1 MKQKHTMKIVNLLLV
16 LAISLAIPVQSVS
29 ATVMAAGTTTSESGS
44 ASSSTSTDST
54 TASDESIDT
63 WMPDKNLQK
72 LVYSA
77 LHDWGSSHDDYGGHE
92 TTSISQITPAMMAD
106 ILFLNLAKDDTHV
119 NGITDL
125 TGLQNATGLKQ
136 FDFSG
141 STIEKAP
148 GDGTNRDWSVFANS
162 TSSELGTI
170 DATSKDINLK
180 NLTTLDTSHISFTLT
195 SSSDSIAMPNMEK
208 TGSDTGIQ
216 VTSLIANQNITYDP
230 DLSTMKAYIPLS
242 NWHKGFM
249 TASGDYTYS
258 TLTTG
263 LADSISGMK
272 GLTYDQENHRLV
284 VDLNVWGGRE
294 LSIPSFDIKDIMANT
309 QLSSGE
315 ALYYSNGN
323 TLDATVPMA
332 STPVDHAQTAPVPNR
347 TDRTGNIDT
356 TDFGFDSAADTNLTI
371 KSGDLSAGDISFA
384 PNLSNNQIKFTLSAS
399 ALERLKAGDLQSDV
413 MISNGSKIVDLKLT
427 LTEPLDT
434 WMPDKALQTQVQ
446 AALTA
451 DNLDGLT
458 KVNLAKLTTPL
469 SLTGVNNLT
478 GLEYATKLGDLKMT
492 GSNDLATFK
501 AVNSQVLSTLPLTNL
516 EIDDSNLGG
525 SLAGWG
531 LEKNTTLTNLTAQ
544 NDALTDAAPTEYAN
558 AQGLQTL
565 DLSNNALTGEGSQFP
580 MTSWSHL
587 TKLDLSN
594 NQLTGSLPDLTKN
607 SVITE
612 VNLENNKLDAIP
624 ESYGQQPA
632 LTTLKLDH
640 NELSGEIPATLGQ
653 DGALQLLYLNNNQL
667 TGTIP
672 STLGQ
677 LKQLVGLQLNDNQLT
692 GDLPTALGQDTAL
705 TGLYLQNNQLTG
717 AIPTEWSAL
726 KSLENMD
733 LSSNKL
739 VGYLTGIK
747 TLTNLQTIGLSNNG
761 FTGSVPGAW
770 CTPKLTSLQASH
782 NDLSGALPDELSTAT
797 NLASLDVSYNQLT
810 GDLPDLTKATNL
822 TILAY
827 GANHITSGRTV
838 SSAGGNYQTWS
849 IADPDWQTS
858 SDSKTMTLD
867 LSKYYG
873 GEQGQ
878 SGYQYLGMTLPSGEK
893 GVTLDKS
900 DPNHPLLTIDLATAT
915 VGKRFTV
922 DLFDQAGKQ
931 AEVGGDG
938 TTLMNYMATVT
949 VLLAKT
955 AQINTGDQ
963 DSIDF
968 GTHTVG
974 SGTVSANNF
983 SLGVSSTGAAGD
995 SYQLTAQTSGLTMGD
1010 QKLPIYYGSGQH
1022 QILLNEAA
1030 QNIYDY
1036 QPTTDEDTTTIGGS
1050 SGSIKNNLQTTIG
1063 KTTYAGKYTGQITYT
1078 LASAPANDAA
1088 TAAKASDAGQ
1098 VTSTTLSQ
1106 LSTPLPATA
1115 LSAEQEATRAKLETN
1130 MTSFVQNQLA
1140 DSDGVLYSG
1149 YKAAHDAT
1157 GSREELSETN
1167 GMWLLSLAMAGDDKT
1182 FDSAFSGITKR
1193 FYDSSTQT
1201 FNWQAKGDDHTV
1213 TPGSASVDDLR
1224 IIQALMVMNQKKP
1237 NNDRTAWIN
1246 VLVDGF
1252 AKHDLNPYYQMIDGY
1267 NAAGQ
1272 EKTIRL
1278 DYLDLATLKA
1288 VYEAKGLGTAG
1299 DKAYNDQ
1306 LKLIQD
1312 SYISDQ
1318 FPLYATFYDYATN
1331 SYQATD
1337 ENGQVNIT
1345 DGLITMLNLARVYE
1359 LPQASL
1365 NWLKLH
1371 TANRTLYNTYDT
1383 DGTPTKGASDA
1394 PSNYAYVAQIAAAA
1408 GDTDLYN
1415 QALTVLKSM
1424 TSDEDSASS
1433 PLTPSDPLYGSSQY
1447 GGESYGFNDLNMLIA
1462 YASVLAGN

>member
-1 MKQKHTMKIVNLLLV
+1 MKQKHTMKIVHLLLV

-29 ATVMAAGTTTSESGS
+29 ATVMAAGTTTSESSS
-44 ASSSTSTDST
+44 ASSTTSADST

-63 WMPDKNLQK
+63 WMPDKALQQA
-72 LVYSA
+72 VYDA
-77 LHDWGSSHDDYGGHE
+77 LHNTDDAHITHGGN
-92 TTSISQITPAMMAD
+92 TITSVSQITKAMLPDIVNIPAPT
-106 ILFLNLAKDDTHV
+106 AK
-119 NGITDL
+119 ITDL
-125 TGLQNATGLKQ
+125 TGLQYATNLTQ

-141 STIEKAP
+141 ATIEKAP
-148 GDGTNRDWSVFANS
+148 GDGTTRSWSIFAN
-162 TSSELGTI
+162 TKYGNLGTL
-170 DATSKDINLK
+170 DAASKDIDLKDLATLPPHTDEVLGPLYKLK
-180 NLTTLDTSHISFTLT
+180 NGNDIGMPNHADNPDAPKAGIAVTTLT
-195 SSSDSIAMPNMEK
+195 PGVNM
-208 TGSDTGIQ
+208 
-216 VTSLIANQNITYDP
+216 TYDS
-230 DLSTMKAYIPLS
+230 DLSSMKAYIPLS
-242 NWHKGFM
+242 DWYKGFM
-249 TASGDYTYS
+249 TADGTYAYGKAVATYP
-258 TLTTG
+258 TLPNGVT
-263 LADSISGMK
+263 LDMP
-272 GLTYDQENHRLV
+272 NHRFV
-284 VDLNVWGGRE
+284 VDLNVCGGHE
-294 LSIPSFDIKDIMANT
+294 VKIPSFAISDKTDDGKA
-309 QLSSGE
+309 S
-315 ALYYSNGN
+315 YYNEGN
-323 TLDATVPMA
+323 TLDAV
-332 STPVDHAQTAPVPNR
+332 VPVPAVPVND
-347 TDRTGNIDT
+347 TQTVAVSDRTNPTGSINT
-356 TDFGFDSAADTNLTI
+356 ATFGFGTATDAQVTL
-371 KSGDLSAGDISFA
+371 KSGDLTAADINFDQ
-384 PNLSNNQIKFTLSAS
+384 NLSENKLNFTLTAS
-399 ALERLKAGDLQSDV
+399 GLKKLEADDLKSDV
-413 MISNGSKIVDLKLT
+413 MISSGNKIVDLKLT
-427 LTEPLDT
+427 LTEPVDT
-434 WMPDKALQTQVQ
+434 WMPDKTLQTQVQ

-492 GSNDLATFK
+492 GSDDLATLK
-501 AVNSQVLSTLPLTNL
+501 TANSQVLSTLPLTNL

-580 MTSWSHL
+580 MTSWPHL

-594 NQLTGSLPDLTKN
+594 NQLTGSLPDLPKN

-640 NELSGEIPATLGQ
+640 NELSGEIPTTLGQ
-653 DGALQLLYLNNNQL
+653 DEALQLLYLNNNQL

-672 STLGQ
+672 SALGQ

-692 GDLPTALGQDTAL
+692 GDLPTELAQDAAL

-726 KSLENMD
+726 KNLENMD

-770 CTPKLTSLQASH
+770 FTPKLTSLQASH

-822 TILAY
+822 TTLAY

-878 SGYQYLGMTLPSGEK
+878 SGYQYLGMTLPGGEK

-931 AEVGGDG
+931 AELGGDG

-955 AQINTGDQ
+955 TQINTGDQ

-1088 TAAKASDAGQ
+1088 TSAKASDAGQ

-1201 FNWQAKGDDHTV
+1201 FNWQALGDDHTV
-1213 TPGSASVDDLR
+1213 TQGSASVDDLR

-1237 NNDRTAWIN
+1237 DNDRTAWIN

-1345 DGLITMLNLARVYE
+1345 DGLITMLNLARVHE

-1383 DGTPTKGASDA
+1383 DGTPTKDAGDA

-1408 GDTDLYN
+1408 GDADLYN

-1424 TSDEDSASS
+1424 TADEDN
-1433 PLTPSDPLYGSSQY
+1433 PDNKLTSDDPLYGSSTY

-1462 YASVLAGN
+1462 YASVFNND